1 MKPVMNGL
9 ITTLVI
15 VVLLF
20 SAQASPKT
28 ITGEV
33 VVIHQG
39 DTFTIKS
46 ILPNEN
52 EKLYKIRL
60 SNIDTPELKQPFG
73 QKAKNFT
80 ASQIIGE
87 EVQVEY
93 EMVDFYGRLI
103 GTVILP
109 QGKTLNEKL
118 IAVGLAWHYRVVPL
132 PNPLLERLQ
141 YEAWRKKI
149 GFWVD
154 PSPIPPWE
162 FRREKELAIPPAE
175 ENQMDYDLIL
185 NYGIIGHSKKKIYW
199 WPDCKN
205 YPSKKER
212 SIIFGYKQLAES
224 MGYRSAVGCEQ

>member
-1 MKPVMNGL
+1 M
-9 ITTLVI
+9 
-15 VVLLF
+15 
-20 SAQASPKT
+20 
-28 ITGEV
+28 
-33 VVIHQG
+33 
-39 DTFTIKS
+39 
-46 ILPNEN
+46 
-52 EKLYKIRL
+52 

-73 QKAKNFT
+73 KKAKFFT
-80 ASQIIGE
+80 AGLIFGE

-118 IAVGLAWHYRVVPL
+118 IGVGLAWHYRVVPF

-141 YEAWRKKI
+141 YKAWRKKI

-154 PSPIPPWE
+154 PSPLPPWE
-162 FRREKELAIPPAE
+162 FRREKELAMPPNK

-185 NYGIIGHSKKKIYW
+185 NYGIIGNSKKKIYW

-205 YPSKKER
+205 YPSKKEK
-212 SIIFGYKQLAES
+212 SIIFGYN
-224 MGYRSAVGCEQ
+224 

>member
-1 MKPVMNGL
+1 MNGL

-20 SAQASPKT
+20 SAKASPKT

-46 ILPNEN
+46 ILPNGN

-73 QKAKNFT
+73 KKAKFFT
-80 ASQIIGE
+80 ASLIFGE
-87 EVQVEY
+87 EVQIEY

-118 IAVGLAWHYRVVPL
+118 IGVGLAWHYRVVPF

-141 YEAWRKKI
+141 YKAWQKKI

-162 FRREKELAIPPAE
+162 FRREKELAMPPNK

-185 NYGIIGHSKKKIYW
+185 NYGIIGNSKKKIYW

-205 YPSKKER
+205 YPSKKEK

-224 MGYRSAVGCEQ
+224 MGYRSANDCEQ

>member
-1 MKPVMNGL
+1 MNGL

-46 ILPNEN
+46 ILPNGN

-73 QKAKNFT
+73 KKAKFFT
-80 ASQIIGE
+80 ASLIFGE
-87 EVQVEY
+87 EVQIQY

-109 QGKTLNEKL
+109 EGKTLNEKL
-118 IAVGLAWHYRVVPL
+118 IGVGLAWHYRVVPF

-141 YEAWRKKI
+141 YKAWRKKI

-154 PSPIPPWE
+154 PSPLPPWE
-162 FRREKELAIPPAE
+162 FRREKEFAMPPNK

-185 NYGIIGHSKKKIYW
+185 NYGIIGNSKKKIYW

-205 YPSKKER
+205 YPSKKEK

-224 MGYRSAVGCEQ
+224 MGYRSANDCEQ

>member
-1 MKPVMNGL
+1 MNGL

-46 ILPNEN
+46 ILPNGN

-73 QKAKNFT
+73 KKAKFFT
-80 ASQIIGE
+80 ASLIFGE

-103 GTVILP
+103 GTVP
-109 QGKTLNEKL
+109 F
-118 IAVGLAWHYRVVPL
+118 

-141 YEAWRKKI
+141 YKAWRKKI

-154 PSPIPPWE
+154 PSPLPPWE
-162 FRREKELAIPPAE
+162 FRREKELAMPPNK

-185 NYGIIGHSKKKIYW
+185 NYGIIGNSKKKIYW

-205 YPSKKER
+205 YPSKKEK

-224 MGYRSAVGCEQ
+224 MGYRSATDCEQ

>member
-1 MKPVMNGL
+1 MKRL
-9 ITTLVI
+9 KTTLVI

-28 ITGEV
+28 IMGEV

-60 SNIDTPELKQPFG
+60 SNIDTPELQQPFG
-73 QKAKNFT
+73 KKAKFFT

-109 QGKTLNEKL
+109 EGKTLNEKL

-132 PNPLLERLQ
+132 LNPLLERLQ
-141 YEAWRKKI
+141 YEAWRKKL

-162 FRREKELAIPPAE
+162 FRREKEIAIPPAE

-185 NYGIIGHSKKKIYW
+185 NYGIIGNSKKKIYW

-212 SIIFGYKQLAES
+212 RVIFGYKQLAES
-224 MGYRSAVGCEQ
+224 MGYNSAIGCEQ

>member
-1 MKPVMNGL
+1 MKGFK
-9 ITTLVI
+9 TTLVI

-28 ITGEV
+28 IMGEV

-73 QKAKNFT
+73 KKAKFFT

-109 QGKTLNEKL
+109 EGKTLNEKL

-132 PNPLLERLQ
+132 LNPLLERLQ
-141 YEAWRKKI
+141 YEAWRKKL

-162 FRREKELAIPPAE
+162 FRREKELAMPPAE

-185 NYGIIGHSKKKIYW
+185 NYGIIGNSKKKIYW

-212 SIIFGYKQLAES
+212 RVIFGYKQLAES
-224 MGYRSAVGCEQ
+224 MGYSSAIGCEQ

>member
-1 MKPVMNGL
+1 MKGL
-9 ITTLVI
+9 KTTLVI

-28 ITGEV
+28 IMGEV

-60 SNIDTPELKQPFG
+60 SNIDTPELQQPFG
-73 QKAKNFT
+73 KKAKFFT

-109 QGKTLNEKL
+109 EGKTLNEKL

-132 PNPLLERLQ
+132 LNPLLERLQ
-141 YEAWRKKI
+141 YEAWRKKL

-162 FRREKELAIPPAE
+162 FRREKEIAIPPAE

-185 NYGIIGHSKKKIYW
+185 NYGIIGNSKKKIYW

-205 YPSKKER
+205 YPSKKEKR
-212 SIIFGYKQLAES
+212 VIFGYKQLAES
-224 MGYRSAVGCEQ
+224 MGYNSAIGCEQ

>member
-1 MKPVMNGL
+1 MNGL
-9 ITTLVI
+9 KTTLVI
-15 VVLLF
+15 AVLLF
-20 SAQASPKT
+20 SAQASSKT
-28 ITGEV
+28 ITGKV

-73 QKAKNFT
+73 KKAKLFT

-118 IAVGLAWHYRVVPL
+118 ITVGLAWHYRVIPL

-149 GFWVD
+149 GFCID
-154 PSPIPPWE
+154 TLHDTKSL
-162 FRREKELAIPPAE
+162 R
-175 ENQMDYDLIL
+175 
-185 NYGIIGHSKKKIYW
+185 GH
-199 WPDCKN
+199 
-205 YPSKKER
+205 
-212 SIIFGYKQLAES
+212 L
-224 MGYRSAVGCEQ
+224 V

>member
-1 MKPVMNGL
+1 MNGL
-9 ITTLVI
+9 KTTLVI

-20 SAQASPKT
+20 SAQASSKT
-28 ITGEV
+28 ITGKV

-73 QKAKNFT
+73 KKAKFFT

-109 QGKTLNEKL
+109 EGKTL
-118 IAVGLAWHYRVVPL
+118 I
-132 PNPLLERLQ
+132 PNPLSSH
-141 YEAWRKKI
+141 
-149 GFWVD
+149 F
-154 PSPIPPWE
+154 S
-162 FRREKELAIPPAE
+162 
-175 ENQMDYDLIL
+175 
-185 NYGIIGHSKKKIYW
+185 
-199 WPDCKN
+199 
-205 YPSKKER
+205 
-212 SIIFGYKQLAES
+212 
-224 MGYRSAVGCEQ
+224 

>member
-1 MKPVMNGL
+1 MNRL

-46 ILPNEN
+46 ILPNGN

-73 QKAKNFT
+73 KKAKFFT
-80 ASQIIGE
+80 ASLIFGE
-87 EVQVEY
+87 EVQIQY

-118 IAVGLAWHYRVVPL
+118 IGVGLAWHYRVVPF

-141 YEAWRKKI
+141 YKAWRKKI

-162 FRREKELAIPPAE
+162 FRREKELAMPPNK

-185 NYGIIGHSKKKIYW
+185 NYGIIGNSKKKIYW

-205 YPSKKER
+205 YPSKKEK

-224 MGYRSAVGCEQ
+224 MGYRSANDCEQ

>member
-1 MKPVMNGL
+1 MNGL

-46 ILPNEN
+46 ILPNGN

-73 QKAKNFT
+73 KKAKFFT
-80 ASQIIGE
+80 ASLIFGE

-109 QGKTLNEKL
+109 EGKTLNEKL
-118 IAVGLAWHYRVVPL
+118 IGVGLAWHYRVVPF

-141 YEAWRKKI
+141 YKAWRKKI

-162 FRREKELAIPPAE
+162 FRREKELAMPPNK

-185 NYGIIGHSKKKIYW
+185 NYGIIGNSKKKIYW

-205 YPSKKER
+205 YPSKKEK

-224 MGYRSAVGCEQ
+224 MGYRSANDCEQ

>member
-1 MKPVMNGL
+1 MNGL

-46 ILPNEN
+46 ILPNGN

-73 QKAKNFT
+73 KKANFFT
-80 ASQIIGE
+80 ASLIFGE
-87 EVQVEY
+87 EVQIQY

-109 QGKTLNEKL
+109 EGKTLNEKL
-118 IAVGLAWHYRVVPL
+118 IGVGLAWHYRVVPF

-141 YEAWRKKI
+141 YKAWRKKI

-162 FRREKELAIPPAE
+162 FRREKELAMPPNK

-185 NYGIIGHSKKKIYW
+185 NYGIIGNSKKKIYW

-205 YPSKKER
+205 YPSKKEK

-224 MGYRSAVGCEQ
+224 MGYRSANDCEQ

>member
-1 MKPVMNGL
+1 MNGL
-9 ITTLVI
+9 IATLVI

-46 ILPNEN
+46 ILPNGN

-73 QKAKNFT
+73 KKANFFT
-80 ASQIIGE
+80 ASLIFGE
-87 EVQVEY
+87 EVQIQY

-109 QGKTLNEKL
+109 EGKTLNEKL
-118 IAVGLAWHYRVVPL
+118 IGVGLAWHYRVVPF

-141 YEAWRKKI
+141 YKAWRKKI

-162 FRREKELAIPPAE
+162 FRREKELAMPPNK

-185 NYGIIGHSKKKIYW
+185 NYGIIGNSKKKIYW

-205 YPSKKER
+205 YPSKKEK

-224 MGYRSAVGCEQ
+224 MGYRSANDCEQ

>member
-1 MKPVMNGL
+1 MNGL

-46 ILPNEN
+46 ILPNGN

-73 QKAKNFT
+73 KKAKFFT
-80 ASQIIGE
+80 ASLIFGE
-87 EVQVEY
+87 EVQIQY

-109 QGKTLNEKL
+109 EGKTLNEKL
-118 IAVGLAWHYRVVPL
+118 IGVGLAWHYRVVPF

-141 YEAWRKKI
+141 YKAWRKKI

-154 PSPIPPWE
+154 PSPLPPWE
-162 FRREKELAIPPAE
+162 FRREKELAMPPNK

-185 NYGIIGHSKKKIYW
+185 NYGIIGNSKKKIYW

-205 YPSKKER
+205 YPSKKEK

-224 MGYRSAVGCEQ
+224 MGYRSSNDCEQ